1 MIDARTT
8 MNQPQSGFAAATVFA
23 SGIGCFAMGVLTT
36 ASEASKGVGAALN
49 WVAPVGALSGKSTL
63 AILVWLVCWGLLTL
77 MWRYQRLNEERIFK
91 VSYVLIAMGFLGTF
105 PPFFDL
111 F

>member
-1 MIDARTT
+1 MA
-8 MNQPQSGFAAATVFA
+8 QPRSGFAAATVFA
-23 SGIGCFAMGVLTT
+23 AGIGCFAMGLLTT
-36 ASEASKGVGAALN
+36 LAQASTGIGAALN

-63 AILVWLVCWGLLTL
+63 AILIWLVCWGLLTL
-77 MWRYQRLNEERIFK
+77 LWRHRNIYEDRVFK
-91 VSYVLIAMGFLGTF
+91 LSYVLIALGFLGTF